1 MSILAVPVD
10 QRVIDIDSRRFAS
23 IEKALVELITN
34 SDDSYTRQENNG
46 LIASGTINLIYERHL
61 SGAVLTITD
70 QAEGLGVERLRSIL
84 TYGGAHSPL
93 SKGEISGRGYFGRG
107 LKQAVFGLGHGWIE
121 SIQNGR
127 FARVDLFRDENSAYM
142 YNDFDGDR
150 PAEPEDYRRLSL
162 RENSNG
168 TQVNIIVDNPLV
180 NIPFFQSLISSLAN
194 NIYLRDVLQR
204 RHLYMASLQ
213 RGKSIDW
220 KGPVRFEEPASVV
233 LVGPDESGS
242 FTYHGQKHE
251 FKLTLKR
258 AQGVD
263 LTLKGDERTS
273 GLLVV
278 AGNAVLDCQFFRYEN
293 QLGTEYL
300 FGSIRAPILSTMLG
314 QGMPII
320 SDDRDG
326 LNMKDSFV
334 IAFTTAVS
342 DMIAPYIKAE
352 QARLSQIDRA
362 ITSDRTRTMIDHLL
376 QRMNRVAVEDLRII
390 TPYGPGSGTYG
401 PYPSGRPAA
410 LRFTT
415 PFYYRK
421 VNHPFHVTLIIDR
434 SQFTAKDILTVSYL
448 LPPSVQVEPTPL
460 VLTIADI
467 GESDRFEWTFTG
479 SQVKDQGRIGVTS
492 GRYAAWCEIVIA
504 ADTSGAGYHHPS
516 GKPPR
521 VWDQDNS
528 ADLFAGYE
536 IRNLNNE
543 LDRAVYIPEERLII
557 INTGAP
563 TVRLY
568 VDGRGHFRDA
578 ARLLLAELFMDV
590 IADELARRYVDRS
603 SHKGDID
610 TYRAVKQDLIRRYGT
625 EIHRSFLNE

>member
-1 MSILAVPVD
+1 MAIAAVPVD

-23 IEKALVELITN
+23 IEKALVELLTN
-34 SDDSYTRQENNG
+34 SDDSYTRQENEG
-46 LIASGTINLIYERHL
+46 LAVTGTIQLMYERHL
-61 SGAVLTITD
+61 SGAVLSITD
-70 QAEGLGVERLRSIL
+70 QAEGMGLERLRSIL

-93 SKGEISGRGYFGRG
+93 SKGLASGRGYFGRG

-127 FARVDLFRDENSAYM
+127 FARVDLFRDENSAYL
-142 YNDFDGDR
+142 YNDFDSDR
-150 PAEPEDYRRLSL
+150 PATPEDYRRLSL
-162 RENSNG
+162 LENCNG

-180 NIPFFQSLISSLAN
+180 NIPYFQSLLSSLAN

-204 RHLYMASLQ
+204 RHLYVTNHQ
-213 RGKSIDW
+213 RGKSIDR
-220 KGPVRFEEPASVV
+220 KGPIRYEEPASTV
-233 LVGPDESGS
+233 LIGPDEPGY
-242 FTYHGQKHE
+242 FTSYGQKYE

-258 AQGVD
+258 SQSVD
-263 LTLKGDERTS
+263 LTLKGDERTN
-273 GLLVV
+273 GLLVIS
-278 AGNAVLDCQFFRYEN
+278 GNAVLDCQFFHYEN

-300 FGSIRAPILSTMLG
+300 FGAVRCPVLSIKLG
-314 QGMPII
+314 QGTPII

-334 IAFTTAVS
+334 LAFAAAVS
-342 DMIAPYIKAE
+342 DMIGPYVKAE
-352 QARLSQIDRA
+352 QARLSQVDRA

-376 QRMNRVAVEDLRII
+376 QRMNRIAVEDLRII

-421 VNHPFHVTLIIDR
+421 VNHPFHVTLMIDR
-434 SQFTAKDILTVSYL
+434 SQFADKDLLTFSYL
-448 LPPSVQVEPTPL
+448 LPPSIQVEPTPL
-460 VLTIADI
+460 VMTIADL
-467 GESDRFEWTFTG
+467 EQNDKFEWTFTG
-479 SQVKDQGRIGVTS
+479 SQVKDQGRIGVTA
-492 GRYAAWCEIVIA
+492 GRYSAWCEVVIA

-568 VDGRGHFRDA
+568 VDGKGHFRDA
-578 ARLLLAELFMDV
+578 ARLLLAELFMEV
-590 IADELARRYVDRS
+590 IVDELARRYVDRT

-610 TYRAVKQDLIRRYGT
+610 TYHAVKQDLIRRYGT
-625 EIHRSFLNE
+625 EIHKSFLNE

>member
-1 MSILAVPVD
+1 MSIIAVPVD

-23 IEKALVELITN
+23 IEKALVELLTN
-34 SDDSYTRQENNG
+34 SDDSYTRLENKG
-46 LIASGTINLIYERHL
+46 LFASGNISLIYERHL
-61 SGAVLTITD
+61 AGAVLTITD
-70 QAEGLGVERLRSIL
+70 QAEGLGIERLRSIL
-84 TYGGAHSPL
+84 AYGGAHSPL

-121 SIQNGR
+121 SIKDSR

-150 PAEPEDYRRLSL
+150 PAKPEDFQRLSL
-162 RENSNG
+162 RENCNG
-168 TQVNIIVDNPLV
+168 TQVKIIVDNPLV
-180 NIPFFQSLISSLAN
+180 NIPYFQSLISSLAN
-194 NIYLRDVLQR
+194 NIYLRDVLHR
-204 RHLYMASLQ
+204 RHLYIANLQ
-213 RGKSIDW
+213 RGRAIDW
-220 KGPVRFEEPASVV
+220 KGPIRFEEPASVA
-233 LVGPDESGS
+233 LIGPDESGYFS
-242 FTYHGQKHE
+242 YHGQRYE

-258 AQGVD
+258 AQNID

-278 AGNAVLDCQFFRYEN
+278 SGNAVLDCQFFRYEN

-300 FGSIRAPILSTMLG
+300 FGTIQVPVLSTMLG
-314 QGMPII
+314 QGIPVI

-326 LNMKDSFV
+326 LNMKDPFV
-334 IAFTTAVS
+334 SAFSTAVS
-342 DMIAPYIKAE
+342 DMIAPFVKAE
-352 QARLSQIDRA
+352 QTRLSQIDKA
-362 ITSDRTRTMIDHLL
+362 TTSERTRTMIDRLL
-376 QRMNRVAVEDLRII
+376 QRMNQVAVEDLRII
-390 TPYGPGSGTYG
+390 TPHGPGSGSYG

-421 VNHPFHVTLIIDR
+421 VNHPFHVKLFIDR
-434 SQFTAKDILTVSYL
+434 TQFSDKDKLAFFYL
-448 LPPSVQVEPTPL
+448 LPASIQVEPTPL
-460 VLTIADI
+460 EMEIASLQS
-467 GESDRFEWTFTG
+467 SDAFEWTFTG
-479 SQVKDQGRIGVTS
+479 KQINDQGRIGATA
-492 GRYAAWCEIVIA
+492 GRFSAWCEVSIA
-504 ADTSGAGYHHPS
+504 ADASGAGYHHPS

-568 VDGRGHFRDA
+568 VDGKGHFRDA

-610 TYRAVKQDLIRRYGT
+610 FYRQVKQDLIRRYGI